1 MIGFIILRYVRSEVT
16 NMLWQECYK
25 CIRKFYDNPIV
36 IIDDNS
42 DSKFLTTLEMTNT
55 TIIKSE
61 YPKRAELLPYYYFL
75 KEAWFDTAVILH
87 DSVFIQE
94 PIKFDKP
101 NLYMWHFITHLYDNR
116 EVEMNY
122 IRKLKDYER
131 LLEFYTSTG
140 KWNGCFGVM
149 SIITYKMIHDI
160 NMKYNF
166 FILLNTV
173 TTREERMCIE
183 RVFAVI
189 LAYETDINKD
199 DCSYFGNIETF
210 CKWNFDETYTMVNYF
225 EDKKNNNIT
234 FNNIKL
240 PIVKLWSGR

>member
-1 MIGFIILRYVRSEVT
+1 MIGFIIIRHVNSEKT

-25 CIRKFYDNPIV
+25 CIRVFYDNPIV

-42 DSKFLTTLEMTNT
+42 KNEFLTTLEMTNVK
-55 TIIKSE
+55 IIQSE

-75 KEAWFDTAVILH
+75 KEAFFDTAVILH
-87 DSVFIQE
+87 DSVFIQV

-101 NLYMWHFITHLYDNR
+101 NHYLWHFTTHQWDDTKGEIECILKLHNNEPLLNLYNS
-116 EVEMNY
+116 
-122 IRKLKDYER
+122 K
-131 LLEFYTSTG
+131 T

-149 SIITYKMIHDI
+149 SIITYTMIHDI

-166 FILLNTV
+166 FTLLNTIV
-173 TTREERMCIE
+173 SREQRMMIE

-189 LAYETDINKD
+189 LTYEADLKKNTS
-199 DCSYFGNIETF
+199 SYFGNIETYCNWKF
-210 CKWNFDETYTMVNYF
+210 NEKYTITDYF
-225 EDKKNNNIT
+225 EDKKNNKIQ
-234 FNNIKL
+234 L